1 MKRLPIYI
9 ILLLLVLIT
18 AVFARINADSVE
30 IDFYFTTAQAPLAL
44 WLYISLV
51 LGAVTGILVSLVM
64 VFRTKREMRRL
75 RKRLTLCEQEVK
87 NLRELP
93 LKDQF

>member
-18 AVFARINADSVE
+18 AVFARINADNVE
-30 IDFYFTTAQAPLAL
+30 LDFYFTTAQAPLAL
-44 WLYISLV
+44 WLYIALV
-51 LGAVTGILVSLVM
+51 LGAVLGVLVSLLM
-64 VFRTKREMRRL
+64 VFRAKREVRRL
-75 RKRLTLCEQEVK
+75 AKRLALCEQELK